1 MLSFLN
7 SSEPSFSSSSSSSS
21 LTSSS
26 LPRLAPT
33 SPATTSAALAVVPT
47 FRVHPSLSSLAIL
60 TTKPTTIPF
69 SYSSTTY
76 PPKHFRSRFR
86 NYYSNSEPTFSDR
99 DENGDYSDVSDSETI
114 FDDGGGLSI
123 QIEKLGT
130 NSRRIYSRIG
140 IDAPL
145 QAVWNILTDYERLA
159 DFIPGLAI
167 SQILFKIDNHV
178 RLFQVGEQ
186 NLAFGLKFNAKG
198 TIDCYENDLERLPFG
213 KRRVIKFKM
222 IEGDFELF
230 EGEWSIEQFGED
242 DDSFQ
247 DQEIHSTLSYSVDV
261 KPKLLL
267 PVRLLEGRLCGEIKA
282 NLVCIREEVHKTNST
297 TP

>member
-1 MLSFLN
+1 MRSFLN
-7 SSEPSFSSSSSSSS
+7 SSEPTYSSSSSSSS

-26 LPRLAPT
+26 ISRLSST
-33 SPATTSAALAVVPT
+33 SPATSSAALAVVPT
-47 FRVHPSLSSLAIL
+47 FRVHPSLSRLAIL
-60 TTKPTTIPF
+60 ATKSTTIPS

-86 NYYSNSEPTFSDR
+86 NYYSNSEPTFSDS

-114 FDDGGGLSI
+114 FDDGGGLCI

-167 SQILFKIDNHV
+167 SQILFKIGNHA
-178 RLFQVGEQ
+178 RLFQ
-186 NLAFGLKFNAKG
+186 
-198 TIDCYENDLERLPFG
+198 
-213 KRRVIKFKM
+213 
-222 IEGDFELF
+222 
-230 EGEWSIEQFGED
+230 
-242 DDSFQ
+242 
-247 DQEIHSTLSYSVDV
+247 HS
-261 KPKLLL
+261 LLL
-267 PVRLLEGRLCGEIKA
+267 CLHSQSSNGR
-282 NLVCIREEVHKTNST
+282 H
-297 TP
+297 

>member
-1 MLSFLN
+1 MFTTMLSFLH
-7 SSEPSFSSSSSSSS
+7 SSEPTYSSS

-26 LPRLAPT
+26 LSRLAST
-33 SPATTSAALAVVPT
+33 FPATAPAALAVVVT
-47 FRVHPSLSSLAIL
+47 FRVDPSLSRLVIP
-60 TTKPTTIPF
+60 TTKSTI
-69 SYSSTTY
+69 SSSDTITY
-76 PPKHFRSRFR
+76 PPKHFRSAFR
-86 NYYSNSEPTFSDR
+86 NYYSNSDSTFSDS
-99 DENGDYSDVSDSETI
+99 DDNGDYSDASESETS

-123 QIEKLGT
+123 QIEKLGS

-159 DFIPGLAI
+159 DFIPGLAL
-167 SQILFKIDNHV
+167 SQILFKIGNHV

-198 TIDCYENDLERLPFG
+198 IIDCYENDLERLPLG

-230 EGEWSIEQFGED
+230 EGEWSIEQLDED
-242 DDSFQ
+242 DNLQ
-247 DQEIHSTLSYSVDV
+247 DQEIHSILSYRVDV

-282 NLVCIREEVHKTNST
+282 NLICIREEVHKTSST
-297 TP
+297 TS